1 MPRYRF
7 GPFVLSPRRRV
18 LLRDGREVPLIPRYF
33 DLLVFLVE
41 RRREAVHRRDIFDRV
56 WQDVVV
62 SDSALSQAI
71 RTVRRVLAD
80 DSREPRYVRTVS
92 RHGYQFVFA
101 ALVEEDDDA
110 AWPSESAPTNALAP
124 SPPAGQADA
133 VHALAARLSAAAG
146 GADDSELRDLAE
158 QAHGLGAAAVLAAVG
173 EAPSAAR
180 VRAMLRDTRWDTP
193 AAEPV
198 PIVGA
203 PHGVETAA
211 QVVRLRWRRAWRL
224 AARRWG
230 AAALGAGLAGAAA
243 GVTGGL
249 VLVALG
255 DGMTRVAVVPV
266 LALLGVV
273 AGAVGAAGVAA
284 GLTVAETVARSWRAV
299 GLVSGAALGGG
310 AVGVLV
316 QWLTRWTLHLL
327 LNLEVPVG
335 GALDGA
341 VLGLAAGAGY
351 ALATR
356 QTEGGLAAPRGRARL
371 RLALVVAAACGLAAL
386 GLSLAGRPL
395 VGGTIRLLA
404 QTTTGTDGVLTPLG
418 RLLGEPGFGPATAR
432 LLGVTEGALFGA
444 GLALGLTRR
453 R

>member
-7 GPFVLSPRRRV
+7 GPFVVSPRRRV
-18 LLRDGREVPLIPRYF
+18 LLRDGRELPLIPRYF

-41 RRREAVHRRDIFDRV
+41 RRHEAVHRRDIFDRV
-56 WQDVVV
+56 WQDVIV

-71 RTVRRVLAD
+71 RTIRRVLDD
-80 DSREPRYVRTVS
+80 DSREPRFVRTVS

-101 ALVEEDDDA
+101 EVVEDDDDA
-110 AWPSESAPTNALAP
+110 AWPTTMAPAAPTAP
-124 SPPAGQADA
+124 PPPDAPADA
-133 VHALAARLSAAAG
+133 VRALAARLAAAAHG
-146 GADDSELRDLAE
+146 HDEGELRDLAE
-158 QAHGLGAAAVLAAVG
+158 QAHALGATAVLAAVG
-173 EAPSAAR
+173 DGPAAAR

-193 AAEPV
+193 DAEPV

-230 AAALGAGLAGAAA
+230 AAALGAGMAGAAA
-243 GVTGGL
+243 GVTGGV
-249 VLVALG
+249 VLVALSG
-255 DGMTRVAVVPV
+255 GVTRPAVVPV

-273 AGAVGAAGVAA
+273 AGAVGAAGIAA
-284 GLTVAETVARSWRAV
+284 GLTVAETVARSWRSV
-299 GLVSGAALGGG
+299 GLVGGAALGGG
-310 AVGVLV
+310 AVGLLV
-316 QWLTRWTLHLL
+316 QWLARWTLHLL

-335 GALDGA
+335 GALDGT

-356 QTEGGLAAPRGRARL
+356 QTDGGLAAPRGRARL
-371 RLALVVAAACGLAAL
+371 QLALVVAAACGLAAL

-404 QTTTGTDGVLTPLG
+404 QATTGTDGVLTPLG
-418 RLLGEPGFGPATAR
+418 QLLGEPGFGPATAR